1 MTNKEII
8 AFYRSR
14 MSKAMPGWAVTLL
27 WPLLL
32 VILVGAAIIA
42 LLLGLYDKLVSLFS
56 SKEHPLQEPS
66 VLYLR
71 GTKLVV
77 GYDGNDTEAVEIIKK
92 VKAQHKHG
100 IEYYDW
106 NNLADKK
113 PEGIRDLPSPERDIV
128 EALYEIN
135 DRHAMI
141 TPLYAEE
148 KTPTKVFVVELYKY
162 DSDFVT
168 AIPRLDDWD
177 DPEEI
182 LGIDV
187 FMDDIQKS
195 LSQSVA

>member
-1 MTNKEII
+1 MPSSLPGLVVILLLPLIAII
-8 AFYRSR
+8 
-14 MSKAMPGWAVTLL
+14 GILL
-27 WPLLL
+27 WVIGFLGWLLDRVVHAFKPSHEEQPVSML
-32 VILVGAAIIA
+32 YANGA
-42 LLLGLYDKLVSLFS
+42 
-56 SKEHPLQEPS
+56 
-66 VLYLR
+66 R
-71 GTKLVV
+71 LVV
-77 GYDGNDTEAVEIIKK
+77 GFDGSDTEAVEIIEK

-113 PEGIRDLPSPERDIV
+113 PENIRGLPSPERDIV

-135 DRHAMI
+135 DCHTMI

-177 DPEEI
+177 DPKEI
-182 LGIDV
+182 LGVDV

-195 LSQSVA
+195 LGQSVA